1 MGTGAETRETEGGA
15 SQSRDVIPELC
26 FSYAHEPID
35 SNSKAIAT
43 LPTWGQFFFQLQIR
57 YLAYQVFNKP
67 RSIATVVY
75 GALQHG

>member
-1 MGTGAETRETEGGA
+1 MGTGAGTRETKEGA

-26 FSYAHEPID
+26 FSCVHEPID
-35 SNSKAIAT
+35 SNSKAIDT

-67 RSIATVVY
+67 RLIAT
-75 GALQHG
+75 A